1 LEILD
6 ETFKEAGMKRVLYIT
21 QKPHNP
27 VVDGGTQAIA
37 SCYFL
42 LSKCKD
48 IALTYAPICTPKHP
62 GNFSE
67 VDHAIN
73 LIPLRIE
80 PKVSMKV
87 LLKSVTFPMNVLRY
101 TQSNALFTLQSEDS
115 KKPFDV
121 VICDGFYALSI
132 IPRAWFTAKPVIY
145 RSHNLEYEH
154 WKQRATLEPWYLR
167 WFCQRISRQLYAL
180 EQTLVNACS
189 HVLSISHEETRQL
202 SQWNAKTR
210 TWYPRIYS
218 KQSKTE
224 HFSQEKCIGFVGN
237 FEWIPNVDAMKWFIH
252 SIWPIILKKQASAT
266 LEIAGKG
273 SEVFNNP
280 SLQIKGI
287 GFVDSLD
294 EFYLRQT
301 IIISPLRYGTGLNM
315 KIVEALSYGKVIVS
329 TSTSIQ
335 GFEDK
340 SPFITANASSDFA
353 KCVIEILEN
362 DTDRLNREV
371 KISAYVNNVFDDI
384 SLLNELEQRING

>member
-1 LEILD
+1 
-6 ETFKEAGMKRVLYIT
+6 MKRVLYIT

-42 LSKCKD
+42 LSKCKA

-67 VDHAIN
+67 IEHAIN
-73 LIPLRIE
+73 LIPLHIE
-80 PKVSMKV
+80 PKVSLKV
-87 LLKSVTFPMNVLRY
+87 LLKSFSYPMNVLRY
-101 TQSNALFTLQSEDS
+101 TQSNALSILQSEDS
-115 KKPFDV
+115 KKQFDV

-132 IPRAWFTAKPVIY
+132 IPRAWFTSKKVIY
-145 RSHNLEYEH
+145 RSHNLEYQH

-167 WFCQRISRQLYAL
+167 WFYNRISRQLYAL
-180 EQTLVNACS
+180 EQTLVKACS
-189 HVLSISHEETRQL
+189 DVLSISHEETRQL
-202 SQWNAKTR
+202 SQWNTNTH
-210 TWYPRIYS
+210 TWYPRINS
-218 KQSKTE
+218 KQAVTE
-224 HFSQEKCIGFVGN
+224 RSAHEKRIGFVAN

-252 SIWPIILKKQASAT
+252 SIWPIILKEQASAT

-273 SEVFNNP
+273 SEVFNNS
-280 SLQIKGI
+280 SLQIKGM

-294 EFYLRQT
+294 EFYFRQS

-340 SPFITANASSDFA
+340 SPFIVANATIDFA
-353 KCVIEILEN
+353 KCVIEMLEN
-362 DTDRLNREV
+362 NADRLNKESE
-371 KISAYVNNVFDDI
+371 ISAFVNSVFDDI
-384 SLLNELEQRING
+384 SLLNELEHRING

>member
-1 LEILD
+1 
-6 ETFKEAGMKRVLYIT
+6 MKCVLYIT

-27 VVDGGTQAIA
+27 VVDGGTQAIS

-80 PKVSMKV
+80 PKVSLKV
-87 LLKSVTFPMNVLRY
+87 LLKSFTYPMNVLRY
-101 TQSNALFTLQSEDS
+101 TQSNALSSLQSEDS
-115 KKPFDV
+115 KNRFDV

-132 IPRAWFTAKPVIY
+132 IPRAWFTSKRVIY

-167 WFCQRISRQLYAL
+167 WFFQRISRKLYTL

-189 HVLSISHEETRQL
+189 HILSISHEETRQL

-210 TWYPRIYS
+210 TWYPRINS
-218 KQSKTE
+218 KQFKTE
-224 HFSQEKCIGFVGN
+224 HFSQGKRIGFVGS
-237 FEWIPNVDAMKWFIH
+237 FEWIPNVDAINWFID
-252 SIWPIILKKQASAT
+252 SIWPIILKEQASAT

-287 GFVDSLD
+287 GFVDSLN
-294 EFYLRQT
+294 EFYLRQS

-335 GFEDK
+335 GFKDK
-340 SPFITANASSDFA
+340 SPFIVANASSDFA
-353 KCVIEILEN
+353 KCVIEMLEN
-362 DTDRLNREV
+362 NADRLNKEAE
-371 KISAYVNNVFDDI
+371 ISAYVNNVFDDI
-384 SLLNELEQRING
+384 SLLNDLEQRING

>member
-1 LEILD
+1 
-6 ETFKEAGMKRVLYIT
+6 MKRVLYIT

-48 IALTYAPICTPKHP
+48 ISLTYAPICTPKHP
-62 GNFSE
+62 GDLSE

-73 LIPLRIE
+73 LCPLRIE
-80 PKVSMKV
+80 PKVSLKV
-87 LLKSVTFPMNVLRY
+87 LLKSFSAPMNVLRY
-101 TQSNALFTLQSEDS
+101 TQSNALSILQSEDS

-121 VICDGFYALSI
+121 VICDGFYALTI
-132 IPRAWFTAKPVIY
+132 MPRAWFTSKQVIY
-145 RSHNLEYEH
+145 RSHNMEYLH

-167 WFCQRISRQLYAL
+167 WFYQRISRQLYAL
-180 EQTLVNACS
+180 EQSLVKACS
-189 HVLSISHEETRQL
+189 DVLSISHEETRQL
-202 SQWNAKTR
+202 SQWNTNTR
-210 TWYPRIYS
+210 TWYPRINS
-218 KQSKTE
+218 KQAETE
-224 HFSQEKCIGFVGN
+224 RSAHEKRIGFVGS
-237 FEWIPNVDAMKWFIH
+237 FEWIPNVDAMKWFIDR
-252 SIWPIILKKQASAT
+252 IWPIILQEQASAT

-280 SLQIKGI
+280 TMQIKGT

-294 EFYLRQT
+294 EFYLRQRV
-301 IIISPLRYGTGLNM
+301 IISPLRYGTGLNM

-340 SPFITANASSDFA
+340 SPFIVANTSSDFA
-353 KCVIEILEN
+353 KCVIEMLEN
-362 DTDRLNREV
+362 NAERLDKEAE
-371 KISAYVNNVFDDI
+371 ISAYVNNVFDDI
-384 SLLNELEQRING
+384 SLVNELEQRIYG

>member
-1 LEILD
+1 
-6 ETFKEAGMKRVLYIT
+6 MKRVLYIT

-62 GNFSE
+62 GDLSE

-80 PKVSMKV
+80 PKVSLKV

-101 TQSNALFTLQSEDS
+101 TQSNALSSLQSEDS
-115 KKPFDV
+115 KNQFDV

-132 IPRAWFTAKPVIY
+132 IPRAWFTSKQVIY
-145 RSHNLEYEH
+145 RSHNLEYQH
-154 WKQRATLEPWYLR
+154 WKQRAMLEPWYLR
-167 WFCQRISRQLYAL
+167 WFYKRISRQLYTL
-180 EQTLVNACS
+180 EQTLVKACS
-189 HVLSISHEETRQL
+189 VVLSISHEETRQL
-202 SQWNAKTR
+202 SQWNNNTR
-210 TWYPRIYS
+210 TWYPRINS
-218 KQSKTE
+218 KQFKTE
-224 HFSQEKCIGFVGN
+224 HFAHEKRIGFVGN

-252 SIWPIILKKQASAT
+252 SIWPIILKEQASAT

-280 SLQIKGI
+280 SLQIKGM

-294 EFYLRQT
+294 EFYFRKS

-340 SPFITANASSDFA
+340 SPFIVANASIDFA
-353 KCVIEILEN
+353 KCVIEMLEN
-362 DTDRLNREV
+362 NADRLNKEAE
-371 KISAYVNNVFDDI
+371 ISAYVNNVFDDI
-384 SLLNELEQRING
+384 SLLNELEHRING

>member
-1 LEILD
+1 MEILD
-6 ETFKEAGMKRVLYIT
+6 ETIKEAGMKRVLYIT

-37 SCYFL
+37 SCFFL

-80 PKVSMKV
+80 PKISLKV
-87 LLKSVTFPMNVLRY
+87 LMKSFSYPMNVLRY
-101 TQSNALFTLQSEDS
+101 TQSNALSSLQSEDS
-115 KKPFDV
+115 KNQFEV

-132 IPRAWFTAKPVIY
+132 LPRAWFTSKQVIY
-145 RSHNLEYEH
+145 RSHNLEYQH
-154 WKQRATLEPWYLR
+154 WKQRAMLEPWYLR
-167 WFCQRISRQLYAL
+167 WFYKRISRQLYAL
-180 EQTLVNACS
+180 EQTLVKACS
-189 HVLSISHEETRQL
+189 DVLSISHEETTQL
-202 SQWNAKTR
+202 IKWNKNTR
-210 TWYPRIYS
+210 TWYPRINS
-218 KQSKTE
+218 KQAKTE
-224 HFSQEKCIGFVGN
+224 HLAHDKRIGFVGN
-237 FEWIPNVDAMKWFIH
+237 FEWIPNLDAMKWFIH
-252 SIWPIILKKQASAT
+252 SIWPIILNEQASTT
-266 LEIAGKG
+266 LEIVGKG

-280 SLQIKGI
+280 SLQIEGI

-294 EFYLRQT
+294 EFYLRQR

-315 KIVEALSYGKVIVS
+315 KILEALSYGKIIVS
-329 TSTSIQ
+329 TSASIQ

-340 SPFITANASSDFA
+340 SPFIIANTSSDFA
-353 KCVIEILEN
+353 KCVIEMLEN
-362 DTDRLNREV
+362 SSARLNKEAE
-371 KISAYVNNVFDDI
+371 ISAYFNKVFDDK

>member
-27 VVDGGTQAIA
+27 VVDGGTQAIV

-48 IALTYAPICTPKHP
+48 VALTYAPICTPKHP

-80 PKVSMKV
+80 PKISLKV

-101 TQSNALFTLQSEDS
+101 TQSNALSSLQSEDS
-115 KKPFDV
+115 KNQFDV

-132 IPRAWFTAKPVIY
+132 IPRAWFTSKQVIY
-145 RSHNLEYEH
+145 RSHNLEYQH
-154 WKQRATLEPWYLR
+154 WKQRAMLEPWYLR
-167 WFCQRISRQLYAL
+167 WFYKRISRQLYAL
-180 EQTLVNACS
+180 EQTLVNATS
-189 HVLSISHEETRQL
+189 AVLSISHEETRQL
-202 SQWNAKTR
+202 SQWNTNTR
-210 TWYPRIYS
+210 TWYPRINS
-218 KQSKTE
+218 KQAITE
-224 HFSQEKCIGFVGN
+224 DLAHDKRIGFVGN

-252 SIWPIILKKQASAT
+252 SIWPIILKKHPSVT

-273 SEVFNNP
+273 SEVFDNP
-280 SLQIKGI
+280 PLQIEGM
-287 GFVDSLD
+287 GFIDSLN
-294 EFYLRQT
+294 EFYFRQS

-340 SPFITANASSDFA
+340 SPFITANTSSDFA
-353 KCVIEILEN
+353 KCVIEMLEN
-362 DTDRLNREV
+362 NAERLNKEAE
-371 KISAYVNNVFDDI
+371 ISEYVNIVFNDI